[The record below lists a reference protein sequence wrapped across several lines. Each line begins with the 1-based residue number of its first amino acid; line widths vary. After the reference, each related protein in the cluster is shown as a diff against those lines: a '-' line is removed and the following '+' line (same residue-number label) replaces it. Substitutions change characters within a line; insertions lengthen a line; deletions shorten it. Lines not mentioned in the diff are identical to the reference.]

1 MSVPLLKIGVVL
13 STMAMI
19 TNWMSQTLPSLV
31 GLNTTKLSA
40 ASGGTLDRSTGVSAP
55 AARPAGPP
63 PRSLP
68 LPSPGRAGAAR
79 GAGRRGKGTR
89 GARAA
94 PARRGGDPAPRTRS
108 LGHSAGR
115 GPLCAALPASVRS
128 PRGGLPKACQGLKRL
143 GVRIQLIRPLLT
155 RFGN

>member
-63 PRSLP
+63 PSSLP

-94 PARRGGDPAPRTRS
+94 PARRGGDPAPRARS

-115 GPLCAALPASVRS
+115 GPFLCGAS
-128 PRGGLPKACQGLKRL
+128 RL
-143 GVRIQLIRPLLT
+143 GPVPSRGPPGNLPGTRKAGSPHSTNMPLLT